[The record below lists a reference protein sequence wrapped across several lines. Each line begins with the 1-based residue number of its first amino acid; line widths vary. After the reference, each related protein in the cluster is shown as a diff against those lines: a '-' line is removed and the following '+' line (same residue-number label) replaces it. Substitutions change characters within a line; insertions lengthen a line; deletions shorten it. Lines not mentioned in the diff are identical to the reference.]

1 MPHVCHSSP
10 HPPSNALH
18 DPAHARQETRQ
29 QRLPGWLSGLVVIG
43 TFLVL
48 SYWER
53 RRPLRRRVEPSG
65 QRTGRNLMIAGFTSL
80 ALQMTERPLISRLS
94 RLVTQRN
101 LGLLKQLPLPLW
113 FEIPLAV
120 VLMDYTLYWWHVL
133 THRLSWLWR
142 FHVVHHID
150 WDLDVSTAIRF
161 HFAEM
166 VCSVGW
172 RAGQVVLIGV
182 SPLPL
187 SIWQTLLLVSVMFHH
202 SNVALPLAFERRLVQ
217 WVVTP
222 RMHGIH
228 HSLVHEET
236 NSNWSSGFTIWDW
249 LHGTLKL
256 DVPQRRVIIGVPA
269 YRQPDDI
276 TLLRLLLLPFLP
288 QRDAFG

>member
-1 MPHVCHSSP
+1 MPHVNHSSP
-10 HPPSNALH
+10 HPLSDALPKH
-18 DPAHARQETRQ
+18 AHARQEIRQ
-29 QRLPGWLSGLVVIG
+29 QRLPGWFSGLVVIG

-53 RRPLRRRVEPSG
+53 RRPLRSRVEPSG
-65 QRTGRNLMIAGFTSL
+65 QRTGRNLMIAGLTSL

-94 RLVTQRN
+94 RLVTQHN
-101 LGLLKQLPLPLW
+101 LGLLKQLSLPLW
-113 FEIPLAV
+113 LEIPLAV
-120 VLMDYTLYWWHVL
+120 VVMDYTLYWWHVW

-150 WDLDVSTAIRF
+150 RDLDVSTAIRF
-161 HFAEM
+161 HFGEM

-172 RAGQVVLIGV
+172 RAAQVVLIGV

-202 SNVALPLAFERRLVQ
+202 SNVALPLTFERRLVQ

-228 HSLVHEET
+228 HSLVQEET
-236 NSNWSSGFTIWDW
+236 HSNWSSGFTIWDW

-269 YRQPDDI
+269 YRQPDAI
-276 TLLRLLLLPFLP
+276 RLSPLLRLPFLP
-288 QRDAFG
+288 QQGAFG